1 MEVIFHL
8 KNGGINKNDSM
19 ILVFKTN
26 IFSQLE
32 IHVKA
37 ILDSFSEILAIDF
50 DFEDADNI
58 LRIEATADVTSD
70 IQSVLKSK
78 GFYCEELI

>member
-1 MEVIFHL
+1 
-8 KNGGINKNDSM
+8 M

-37 ILDSFSEILAIDF
+37 ILNSFKQISNIDF

-58 LRIEATADVTSD
+58 LRIEATEDLTYD
-70 IQSVLKSK
+70 IENILKSK
-78 GFYCEELI
+78 GFYCKELT

>member
-1 MEVIFHL
+1 
-8 KNGGINKNDSM
+8 M

-32 IHVKA
+32 MHVKA

>member
-1 MEVIFHL
+1 
-8 KNGGINKNDSM
+8 M

>member
-1 MEVIFHL
+1 
-8 KNGGINKNDSM
+8 M

-37 ILDSFSEILAIDF
+37 ILDSFKQISEINF
-50 DFEDADNI
+50 DFEDVDNI
-58 LRIEATADVTSD
+58 LRIEASEDLTSA
-70 IQSVLKSK
+70 IELTLKSK
-78 GFYCEELI
+78 GFYCEELV